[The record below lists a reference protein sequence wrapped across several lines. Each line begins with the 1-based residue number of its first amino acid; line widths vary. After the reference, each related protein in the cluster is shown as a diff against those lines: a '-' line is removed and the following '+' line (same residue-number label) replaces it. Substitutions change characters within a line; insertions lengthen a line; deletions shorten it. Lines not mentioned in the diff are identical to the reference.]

1 MDSVLLFTIFFYIGL
16 TVESM
21 TGAIAAGEHRM
32 DLFGVLVVASVT
44 AYGGGVIRDL
54 LLDRHPILF
63 IGQPELLFVTSIAA
77 LIMVLIARYFSR
89 LKWLFVSLD
98 ALGMITFTLI
108 GAVRA
113 LDMGHGMGVA
123 SLTGIITG
131 VFGGILRDL
140 LCNRIPL
147 AFQKELYASIS
158 ILAVWTYLLLLKAG
172 TPQVVS
178 AWTALSVGFCLR
190 MLAVKYD
197 WHIPKFIYK
206 SENM

>member
-1 MDSVLLFTIFFYIGL
+1 MDSALLFTIFFYVGL
-16 TVESM
+16 IVESM

-63 IGQPELLFVTSIAA
+63 IGQPELLFVTSVAA

-89 LKWLFVSLD
+89 LKWLFISLD

-158 ILAVWTYLLLLKAG
+158 ILAVWLYLLLMDVG
-172 TPQVVS
+172 TS
-178 AWTALSVGFCLR
+178 KITAAWIALCVGFCLR
-190 MLAVKYD
+190 ILAVKYD

-206 SENM
+206 SENT